1 MPTLV
6 MVENNGLTE
15 KISNLLTIQEN
26 SMEIN
31 SAYEEQLEVVY
42 SV

>member
-1 MPTLV
+1 

-31 SAYEEQLEVVY
+31 SAYEEQLEVEY